1 MFQVPILTKLYD
13 PSELLIVYPEQNLFH
28 LDPPPYGLTPLPVRS
43 SFDTEEFRQAALAIA
58 HSTGVNPLRIV
69 YFSHPLRYR
78 NSDHEKD
85 SKLPFS
91 AYRRP
96 DVLSQ
101 ITLPE
106 DTVFLKQIWRH
117 AEQTALFI
125 VRVAGEVRLL
135 KVSCVGDFSPP
146 IPPQWPEQ
154 QTNRTVPTDL
164 SGTNGSG
171 DPQADSKLATF
182 EQELEGYAHLQH
194 YGVIEK
200 GVVPRCY
207 GWLTLSP
214 THITQILK
222 LPRLSKAAKSMEPHA
237 RAPPRAILLEYVAD
251 AQPLTIDNATDE
263 LANATLRGLAEI
275 HSAYVVHGDV
285 HNRHIL
291 VAPGDRVVWVDF
303 GRSRTPAGEL
313 EEVRCCRQDLF
324 DELAS
329 GWSFLYEQLLP
340 DRRIGHRQ
348 WVPPTSSS
356 ESDDPELRD

>member
-1 MFQVPILTKLYD
+1 MLQYPTYSKLYD
-13 PSELLIVYPEQNLFH
+13 PAELLAMYPEQNLFQIH
-28 LDPPPYGLTPLPVRS
+28 PPPFNLTPWS
-43 SFDTEEFRQAALAIA
+43 GTMWTDIDTEEFRKAALAIA
-58 HSTGVNPLRIV
+58 HSTGVNPLRIM
-69 YFSHPLRYR
+69 YYSHPLRYR
-78 NSDHEKD
+78 NHDHEKD
-85 SKLPFS
+85 SKLPFR

-96 DVLSQ
+96 EALSQ

-117 AEQTALFI
+117 AEQKALFI

-135 KVSCVGDFSPP
+135 KV
-146 IPPQWPEQ
+146 WPEQ
-154 QTNRTVPTDL
+154 QTTRTLPADL
-164 SGTNGSG
+164 SGTKGPEG
-171 DPQADSKLATF
+171 PRADSKVATF
-182 EQELEGYAHLQH
+182 EQELDGYAHLQH

-222 LPRLSKAAKSMEPHA
+222 LPRLSKVAKSLEHA

-275 HSAYVVHGDV
+275 HSAYVVHGGDV
-285 HNRHIL
+285 HSRHIL
-291 VAPGDRVVWVDF
+291 VAPDDRVVWVDF

-340 DRRIGHRQ
+340 DRRIGRH
-348 WVPPTSSS
+348 
-356 ESDDPELRD
+356 